1 MNQEPSGEMLY
12 LMLRFFDGTI
22 EQAEFEMLNRLI
34 KESQE
39 IRSLYFRYLKV
50 YLAMKNARYLDKSG
64 HSDLDLENFLSEL
77 GQYESLAP
85 AAAVEAP
92 TAEPVCLPKL
102 TVQDT
107 PYRFNKYSF
116 YTALTALAATILF
129 IATIYFLPP
138 RVIPTPVARILD
150 SSHARWLQ
158 DKTSKSPSIL
168 FEGALTVTEGTLKFA
183 MYDGT
188 EVNLS
193 APGVIELEQVDRLF
207 LKQGRLRAAVP
218 PAATGF
224 TVRTPSGSIV
234 DFGTDFSVA
243 VDTAGKT
250 EVEVFKGIVELRD
263 STNPLIYKSAQKL
276 TMGQKGTIAPGG
288 MISWTEP
295 AQYHNN
301 GEIRVQWLCPE
312 AVGYWNNPAFWNNG
326 LVRGGEL
333 VSEFRAADS
342 PKIAVVDARA
352 AGANKIMAR
361 RGDVGLLS
369 SYPFTIQMDGGQVQ
383 LEQLWVGRMGLSDD
397 AEGRWLMSDGELVLK
412 GRDLTMLFIGDKC
425 KGLMEINGGRV
436 EVFGA
441 VRVGCNEGAGTFGE
455 SHGTLAVNGGEM
467 TIYGIL
473 EVAAAESVGVVRLH
487 GGQVRAFDIRIAK
500 KGTLAITDGILVLEG
515 NKKEHIQE
523 MVNSGLIHSDGRQI
537 LVDYTAEDTRGF
549 GRDKTIIR
557 VEQQDVPGP
566 VGSSGVIDE
575 PATGNERKSIAGK

>member
-1 MNQEPSGEMLY
+1 MKQGPSGEILY

-22 EQAEFEMLNRLI
+22 EQAEFETLNRSI

-39 IRSLYFRYLKV
+39 VRSLYFRYLKV
-50 YLAMKNARYLDKSG
+50 YLAVKNARYLDKSG
-64 HSDLDLENFLSEL
+64 QSDLDLENFLSEL

-85 AAAVEAP
+85 AVPVEEP
-92 TAEPVCLPKL
+92 EAEPACLPKL
-102 TVQDT
+102 TVQEL

-116 YTALTALAATILF
+116 YTVLTAMAATILF

-138 RVIPTPVARILD
+138 RVIPNPVARVLD
-150 SSHARWLQ
+150 ASGARWQQ
-158 DKTSKSPSIL
+158 DKPSKSHLIL
-168 FEGALTVTEGTLKFA
+168 FEGALTVTEGTLKLA

-193 APGVIELEQVDRLF
+193 APAEIELEQVDRLF
-207 LKQGRLRAAVP
+207 LKQGRMRAAVP

-224 TVRTPSGSIV
+224 TVRTPSGSVV

-243 VDTAGKT
+243 VDTTGKT

-263 STNPLIYKSAQKL
+263 STNPLIYKTTQKL

-301 GEIRVQWLCPE
+301 GEIRVQWQCSA
-312 AVGYWNNPAFWNNG
+312 AVGHWKDPSFWNNG
-326 LVRGGEL
+326 LVCGAEL
-333 VSEFRAADS
+333 VSEFRATDS
-342 PKIAVVDARA
+342 PKIAVVDSET

-369 SYPFTIQMDGGQVQ
+369 SYPFTVQMDGGQVQ
-383 LEQLWVGRMGLSDD
+383 LEQLWVGRMGLEDA
-397 AEGRWLMSDGELVLK
+397 AEGRWLMSDGELILK
-412 GRDLTMLFIGDKC
+412 GRDQVMLFIGDKC
-425 KGLMEINGGRV
+425 KGLMEIDGGRV

-441 VRVGCNEGAGTFGE
+441 VRVGCNEGSGTFTD
-455 SHGTLAVNGGEM
+455 SHGTFVISGGEV

-473 EVAAAESVGVVRLH
+473 EVAAADSAGTVRLN
-487 GGQVRAFDIRIAK
+487 GGLVRAFDIRIAR
-500 KGTLAITDGILVLEG
+500 KGMLAITDGILVLEG
-515 NKKEHIQE
+515 DKTEPVQE
-523 MVNSGLIHSDGRQI
+523 MIRSGLIQSDGRDI

-557 VEQQDVPGP
+557 VKQ
-566 VGSSGVIDE
+566 
-575 PATGNERKSIAGK
+575 

>member
-1 MNQEPSGEMLY
+1 MNQEPSGEILY

-22 EQAEFEMLNRLI
+22 EQAEFETLNCSI
-34 KESQE
+34 KESPE
-39 IRSLYFRYLKV
+39 VRNLYFRYLKV
-50 YLAMKNARYLDKSG
+50 YLAMRNARYLDKSG
-64 HSDLDLENFLSEL
+64 QSDLDLENFLSEL

-85 AAAVEAP
+85 AVPVEESE
-92 TAEPVCLPKL
+92 AEPVCLPKL
-102 TVQDT
+102 TVHET

-116 YTALTALAATILF
+116 YTALTGLAATILF
-129 IATIYFLPP
+129 IAIIYFLPP
-138 RVIPTPVARILD
+138 RVIPNPVARVLD
-150 SSHARWLQ
+150 ASGTRWQQAR
-158 DKTSKSPSIL
+158 TSKSQSIL
-168 FEGALTVTEGTLKFA
+168 FEGTLAVTEGTLKFA

-193 APGVIELEQVDRLF
+193 APAKIELEQVDRLF

-218 PAATGF
+218 PAAMGF

-250 EVEVFKGIVELRD
+250 EVEVYKGIVELRD
-263 STNPLIYKSAQKL
+263 GTNPLIYKTTQKL
-276 TMGQKGTIAPGG
+276 TMGQKGTIAPDGV
-288 MISWTEP
+288 ISWSEP

-312 AVGYWNNPAFWNNG
+312 AVGAWKDPSFWNNG
-326 LVRGGEL
+326 LVRGAEL

-342 PKIAVVDARA
+342 PKTALVDAGT

-369 SYPFTIQMDGGQVQ
+369 SYPFTVQMDGGQVQ
-383 LEQLWVGRMGLSDD
+383 LEQLWVGRMGLSDR

-441 VRVGCNEGAGTFGE
+441 VRVGCNEGAGTFGD

-473 EVAAAESVGVVRLH
+473 EVAAAESVGIVRLN
-487 GGQVRAFDIRIAK
+487 GGLMRAFDIRIAK
-500 KGTLAITDGILVLEG
+500 KGTLAITGGNLVLEG
-515 NKKEHIQE
+515 NKTQRIQE
-523 MVNSGLIHSDGRQI
+523 MIHSGLIHSDGREI
-537 LVDYTAEDTRGF
+537 LVDYMAEDIRGF

-557 VEQQDVPGP
+557 VRQ
-566 VGSSGVIDE
+566 
-575 PATGNERKSIAGK
+575 